1 VSLIKSI
8 LYQLVGG
15 TAMLVEAYYCTFV
28 GYATYLIYSSTKK
41 LELLFISLLLEAPVM
56 GRVFGVW

>member
-1 VSLIKSI
+1 
-8 LYQLVGG
+8 
-15 TAMLVEAYYCTFV
+15 MLVEAYYCTFV

-41 LELLFISLLLEAPVM
+41 LDVLCISLLLEVPVM